1 MAGEHRGGTVVV
13 RVTADTKGF
22 REQVERAARGID
34 DIRLDANFLPD
45 TARLERTYR
54 EWNGKDATIHMRFEA
69 DTRGSDPV
77 LRRWN
82 EQAEALRRKF
92 NYKPVLDDSRVNRSL
107 KQLEARTEKVFA
119 KGESFSKRLT
129 PKKEDVLPNWLDKS
143 VDEFRRKQYDLYKQ
157 VHGLLANSKN
167 LSEQQRKQFADLT
180 REAVKSSNRMRDLKQ
195 ELGRQTAAY
204 NELAEARR
212 RAKKAGER
220 TGDLW
225 EQERVARKQITQTTK
240 AVDREAKALAGLHAR
255 QADLIDVAAG
265 GDGKQISKL
274 TRKVAAFEKQIV
286 STSKSLGEYS
296 KARDTALG
304 RMSTQSS
311 YGKWLRQQ
319 TVDGSAYVKDLI
331 AKQKQ
336 AQLEREKLTQEANK
350 GLNFNEVSGR
360 EGWNRQRRQAE
371 ELIETYRKVRET
383 LSGDVAALKRNN
395 SDWFDLDEYKKSV
408 KALTEVDDRISRL
421 KKNPVITEKVRLD
434 GSQFQK
440 DLADI
445 LAKNGNRLHYD
456 ARIKFYA
463 DNLKQVRRQMEQLK
477 LDGVE
482 VPVKLK
488 ARLRELKRQL
498 AYNKARLEKDPNA
511 VVRYDVQ
518 GNFEK
523 VSSEIAKWKDQQV
536 RIRMYLDGADAVRRE
551 MAEISHRRLDVPV
564 RLQAEYAQVESAMRK
579 YAAELKNNPD
589 AEIPSELHINK
600 KHAEEELKRFKEKN
614 DTLDMDVDL
623 ETAMARAHLAY
634 FTRPRTVDIFA
645 KFHGTD
651 LGRILGGMT
660 YGASGLKGVENSFQ
674 NLVNLMDT
682 LDKKVPRLAVVSTV
696 LSDIGAGAINL
707 AGTVGGLGKS
717 IVSLSKAAYVLPTAL
732 TGMAAVYSTFKMIYG
747 DKGTTWAENIDFTNT
762 KLAEL
767 SSSVQK
773 AFYGV
778 AKPAIME
785 TANLIGDSL
794 VPEMSTLAKHEGE
807 IVEGLMKAVQSSYD
821 ANELPAIFDRVNASM
836 DNLVPGM
843 ESLITALS
851 HVGMVGGKYLPQF
864 AQWFSKDAEWFSKWA
879 ENVMNDSDR
888 VDTAMS
894 AVKEQAGYLGSSLRS
909 LKGILEGAFT
919 PLAQYQNGLEQF
931 STVLE
936 KANRA
941 VNSMSAQDTL
951 NAWVTGARNAQKGV
965 RDAFNDIGDAA
976 NEMRSDVAGVMANLG
991 QLTGNFIADVSKLG
1005 AGTSGGI
1012 LSFSENVRDGL
1023 SMVMSSISSASP
1035 MFSDLIRMA
1044 GQLSKTFGST
1054 FANSLKAA
1062 APTIEAIA
1070 NMTSLVSEAVS
1081 KLPAPIQGMLGL
1093 WATFGRAGV
1102 SAWTALKTGAL
1113 ETIQN
1118 TMNYQN
1124 TLRQLG
1130 VTADSTRV
1138 KFTQLLAAMAQLE
1151 RNNAAASLTGNA
1163 AMYGNVAGL
1172 FTSSAKGMNNM
1183 ASEAENAATAVAKT
1197 GTEARL
1203 AAEGAVMLGSAS
1215 ASAAKGVGDV
1225 GSNVSP
1231 AKKALSGL
1239 KSVASDAGTVLLGMF
1254 GGPAGIALTAG
1265 LTIAGTAFSAYS
1277 QHVSKGKSE
1286 VESFNQAANATPMAL
1301 SAQASSLDELKNRLD
1316 NFSSKT
1322 KETFGTSRDFFDKFK
1337 LGQVSAKDFDNV
1349 SDALARLN
1357 KNEDEA
1363 AKAASGSTK
1372 EYDKYIK
1379 SLEKI
1384 ESAGIGSQT
1393 TTAGGITTVTTTL
1406 TEQAKAAQVT
1416 RESLEKLRKEQT
1428 EALQEK
1434 ATAANKN
1441 ADYVQTLLDEG
1452 QSYQSIADGLLSDTE
1467 KEERHTSVVSALS
1480 KELSSQRNATIQLA
1494 ASSSA
1499 YYKTLEQVKTSI
1511 KQVQELHEQGQ
1522 RIWDDQKRNFDLTTE
1537 AGRGASDVLTSLAT
1551 SSNDYLTAM
1560 IAQGASADDVIAKQ
1574 KELSDNF
1581 NSQARDAGVAEDA
1594 INGLND
1600 SMLMTPKEIRT
1611 QVSVQALEAQ
1621 KTLADIV
1628 ESMSYLFP
1636 DKSREQTKTMLLT
1649 SVWNGKTDAEQLQ
1662 KIVEQ
1667 LTDGKHEIQFT
1678 ADGTPVVVESDKI
1691 TNILSQI
1698 PSLKETYLQARI
1710 SGQSEADALKTT
1722 IEQVP
1727 ELKETYLQAKA
1738 DGKSDIDALKDAI
1751 NSVPELKKAYA
1762 KAKAEGKDEVDAL
1775 IDALKALPEEK
1786 KTKVKTEGAE
1796 ESEKKLDDLEKKK
1809 VPAAKGV
1816 SFKIDADDN
1825 DANVKLAKYTSYNNV
1840 TLATAH
1846 AYVDGD
1852 DSGAQNAF
1860 NNTKSYDGVT
1870 LARPWGRVQGEHTL
1884 ADLAFAAIQA
1894 FDNVTIA
1901 RPWGR
1906 VMGEN
1911 NDAQRAFRDTRAYDG
1926 MTISRPWG
1934 RVMGDDSHAQNVFNT
1949 IRKYD
1954 GTILATRYVDIVT
1967 RGGTSSRSGGDGS
1980 VSAATGGRIHGP
1992 GTATSDSIPAWLS
2005 TGEHVIRAYAVDK
2018 LDRTIGPNFL
2028 NVLNRTGDLDKAIAQ
2043 ARKSYRSS
2051 AYGLSRMAY
2060 ASGGRVNGMM
2070 QQYKVEVM
2078 PNIIVPAPNGTTVN
2092 QTFNTKVV
2100 RSNDDLYA
2108 AAPILHRNAL
2118 AEARRFQR

>member
-69 DTRGSDPV
+69 DTKGSDPV

-92 NYKPVLDDSRVNRSL
+92 NYKPVLDNSRVNRSL

-119 KGESFSKRLT
+119 KGESFSKCLT

-157 VHGLLANSKN
+157 VHGLLANNKN

-204 NELAEARR
+204 NELAEARK

-240 AVDREAKALAGLHAR
+240 AVDREAKALAGLHAQ

-304 RMSTQSS
+304 RMATQSS
-311 YGKWLRQQ
+311 YGKWFKQQ

-336 AQLEREKLTQEANK
+336 AQLEREKLAQEASK

-360 EGWNRQRRQAE
+360 EGWNRQRQQAE
-371 ELIETYRKVRET
+371 ELIETYQKVRET

-408 KALTEVDDRISRL
+408 KALTEVDERISRL

-536 RIRMYLDGADAVRRE
+536 RIRMYVDGAEAVRRE

-564 RLQAEYAQVESAMRK
+564 RLQAEYAQVESAMRR

-589 AEIPSELHINK
+589 AEIPAELHINK
-600 KHAEEELKRFKEKN
+600 RHAEEELKRFKEKN

-707 AGTVGGLGKS
+707 SGTVGGLGKS

-864 AQWFSKDAEWFSKWA
+864 AQWLSKDAEWFSKWA

-909 LKGILEGAFT
+909 LKGILEGVFT

-1044 GQLSKTFGST
+1044 GQLSKTFGGT

-1070 NMTSLVSEAVS
+1070 NMTSLVAEAVS

-1093 WATFGRAGV
+1093 WATFGRAGM

-1113 ETIQN
+1113 ENIQS
-1118 TMNYQN
+1118 TLNYQN

-1130 VTADSTRV
+1130 ITADSTRV
-1138 KFTQLLAAMAQLE
+1138 KFTQLLAAMARLE
-1151 RNNAAASLTGNA
+1151 RNSAAASLTGNA

-1172 FTSSAKGMNNM
+1172 FSSSAKGMNNM
-1183 ASEAENAATAVAKT
+1183 ATEAEKAATAVAKT

-1203 AAEGAVMLGSAS
+1203 AAEGAVLLGTGA
-1215 ASAAKGVGDV
+1215 AAAAKGAEDV
-1225 GSNVSP
+1225 GSKAGS

-1239 KSVASDAGTVLLGMF
+1239 KGAASDAGTIMMSALG
-1254 GGPAGIALTAG
+1254 GVALTAG
-1265 LTIAGTAFSAYS
+1265 LAAAGTAFSAYS
-1277 QHVSKGKSE
+1277 QHVSNVKATQE
-1286 VESFNQAANATPMAL
+1286 AFNEAVRATPTAL
-1301 SAQASSLDELKNRLD
+1301 SAQVKSLDELKQRLD
-1316 NFSSKT
+1316 NFGTTASSAFESEMDVISKMDT
-1322 KETFGTSRDFFDKFK
+1322 GQPGALAFK
-1337 LGQVSAKDFDNV
+1337 SI
-1349 SDALARLN
+1349 SDALL
-1357 KNEDEA
+1357 KSGQDSKVA
-1363 AKAASGSTK
+1363 AKALTGSSN

-1379 SLEKI
+1379 SLEKLEDAKNHI
-1384 ESAGIGSQT
+1384 P
-1393 TTAGGITTVTTTL
+1393 L
-1406 TEQAKAAQVT
+1406 TNG
-1416 RESLEKLRKEQT
+1416 RESQSDVLRYSQLSSAASTAKESLKKLRSEYDAQ
-1428 EALQEK
+1428 LQAQ
-1434 ATAANKN
+1434 ATAAGKSI
-1441 ADYVQTLLDEG
+1441 DYVQKLQEAG
-1452 QSYQSIADGLLSDTE
+1452 QGYQSIADGLLSDTE
-1467 KEERHTSVVSALS
+1467 KSERFASVTSALS

-1494 ASSSA
+1494 SSSSA

-1560 IAQGASADDVIAKQ
+1560 ISQGASADDVIAKQ

-1581 NSQARDAGVAEDA
+1581 NNQARDAGVAENA
-1594 INGLND
+1594 INGLNN

-1628 ESMSYLFP
+1628 ESMAYLFP
-1636 DKSREQTKTMLLT
+1636 DNAREQTKEMLLT
-1649 SVWNGKTDAEQLQ
+1649 SIWNGKTDAEQLQ

-1678 ADGTPVVVESDKI
+1678 LDGTPVVVESDKI
-1691 TNILSQI
+1691 TSILAKI

-1727 ELKETYLQAKA
+1727 SLKEAYLQAKA
-1738 DGKSDIDALKDAI
+1738 EGKSDIDALKDAI

-1796 ESEKKLDDLEKKK
+1796 ESKKKLDDLEKKK

-1860 NNTKSYDGVT
+1860 NNTRSYDGVT

-1884 ADLAFAAIQA
+1884 ADLAFAAIRA

-1934 RVMGDDSHAQNVFNT
+1934 RVMGDDSNVQSVFASIRNT
-1949 IRKYD
+1949 N
-1954 GTILATRYVDIVT
+1954 GTVLATRYVDIIT
-1967 RGGTSSRSGGDGS
+1967 RGSTHSGDGS

-2078 PNIIVPAPNGTTVN
+2078 PNIVVPESSGTTVN

-2118 AEARRFQR
+2118 SEARRFQR